1 MMLAKFWVAAL
12 AAGVTGML
20 ALPISSAHAQ
30 PSKPP
35 AAPAAQT
42 ANKKTNTDPKPTPHH
57 KMSCYDYAW
66 ESQQMKDCL
75 AKAGSKKPA
84 GQKTSTTK
92 KPANKKQS

>member
-1 MMLAKFWVAAL
+1 MFAKFWVAAM

-20 ALPISSAHAQ
+20 ALSAPSAFAQ

-35 AAPAAQT
+35 AQPAAKQT
-42 ANKKTNTDPKPTPHH
+42 MSGGKSMSHH

-75 AKAGSKKPA
+75 AKSGGKKPA
-84 GQKTSTTK
+84 AQSTSTTK
-92 KPANKKQS
+92 KPAAKKPAKKSS